1 MSHQQQIVSENGG
14 IVYLPPASVL
24 NNVSIPDLTVED
36 VVQKY
41 DLTTR
46 YRYNGKTFVYARGR
60 QQGTAGEYVNA
71 QVLACKGCVAGN
83 YVMINESTTNI
94 HTHAAGVS
102 EVVVEL
108 ASVAV
113 DDFKYGHIA
122 IGAEDNTVALGRGIL
137 GNTASGAA
145 SPYEVTLTLDAP
157 LAHATTH
164 DTTEIVLWKSPY
176 EAVEWGGPDYT
187 FASIIGI
194 PQVNITQGNLDGQW
208 FWIQTWGPCFCKAGD
223 AGTGATAQQRHL
235 ETDGQGQNRIPA
247 DDGKRQNLGFLL
259 ARTADAYTSLTAH
272 KSDFVMLQIDP

>member
-1 MSHQQQIVSENGG
+1 MKFQQPIVLENGG
-14 IVYLPPASVL
+14 ALWLPP
-24 NNVSIPDLTVED
+24 NPDMINTSIPNLRQAD
-36 VVQKY
+36 VVQLY
-41 DLTTR
+41 PLTTR

-60 QQGTAGEYVNA
+60 RQGDAGEYVNA
-71 QVLACKGCVAGN
+71 QLLACKGCVAGN

-94 HTHAAGVS
+94 HSHDEGDE

-122 IGAEDNTVALGRGIL
+122 IGAEDNTLAMSCGIL
-137 GNTASGAA
+137 GNTASETD

-157 LAHATTH
+157 LGHDTTH

-187 FASIIGI
+187 FASIIGV

-208 FWIQTWGPCFCKAGD
+208 FWIQTWGPCFIKAGD

-259 ARTADAYTSLTAH
+259 ARTKDAYTSLTAH
-272 KSDFVMLQIDP
+272 KSDFIMLQIDP